1 MVYVAGA
8 VVALGAGAAAGPALA
23 ATPRPVTVETGGFP
37 FLQVMP
43 GAWSPEYSALYVD
56 ASGAAHVAYISPSG
70 TSVELCTIPAGGSTC
85 IDHSTLATP
94 ITATPGSNGAGID
107 YLEYLQDGQGSDY
120 LAVGGTSFDQA
131 NDSFINTIEVFPPGQ
146 SGIVTDNNLDP
157 GENGPALAASVMLEP
172 DDSGIDVVGDLT
184 DPALFPE
191 NPCCGDYST
200 SSDAYEFQ
208 SFDNTVTA
216 PDFFGSTN
224 VCDVS
229 QSECNLSP
237 WAIGVTKLPQGQT
250 AVLLDKYGP
259 GFEHGTDAIEMA
271 VQPAAGG
278 SFGPL
283 RPLGITEQGTTDGVL
298 STFSASGD
306 SYILNPGASSPTDQ
320 DFRKP
325 LDLYR
330 FRATN
335 LVPVATVGETSGG
348 NAQATD
354 YEDQLGN
361 LGVTWYGGSGEDGCP
376 GKIGTADAPQYTCLM
391 YRRIVAGGLLGPKVV
406 LSTYAFDTPLSGLG
420 QVAVNSQGAGWVLLG
435 QGVGGDSS
443 SYTLEAQPL
452 VSSAT
457 AAPPTVSGST
467 VTDSIACA
475 GSPRTSCLVQGSLGG
490 GGAGKPQ
497 DPGLAAAARARTR
510 GYGSVTKRIKGGAK
524 ARLVLRLDKA
534 GRKLL
539 GRHHRLI
546 TKLLITETVGAVKT
560 PTTVLS
566 QSVSFGGRRK

>member
-8 VVALGAGAAAGPALA
+8 VVALGAGAAAAPALA
-23 ATPRPVTVETGGFP
+23 GTPGTVTIATGGFP
-37 FLQVMP
+37 FLNVV
-43 GAWSPEYSALYVD
+43 GGGWSPRYSALYVD
-56 ASGAAHVAYISPSG
+56 GSGAAHIAYISPSG
-70 TSVELCTIPAGGSTC
+70 TSVELCTVPAGGGAC

-94 ITATPGSNGAGID
+94 ITGNPGSDDEGID

-120 LAVGGTSFDQA
+120 LVVGGSSFDQA
-131 NDSFINTIEVFPPGQ
+131 SDSFFNTIEVFPPGQ
-146 SGIVTDNNLDP
+146 SGIVTDNDLDP

-184 DPALFPE
+184 DPALFPV

-208 SFDNTVTA
+208 SFDDTATA

-224 VCDVS
+224 VCDLS
-229 QSECNLSP
+229 QAECNLSP
-237 WAIGVTKLPQGQT
+237 WAIAVTKLPQGQT
-250 AVLLDKYGP
+250 AVLLDRYGP
-259 GFEHGTDAIEMA
+259 GFEHGADAIEMA

-283 RPLGITEQGTTDGVL
+283 RPLGITEQGTPYGVL
-298 STFSASGD
+298 PTFSASGD
-306 SYILNPGASSPTDQ
+306 SYILNPGATSPTDQ
-320 DFRKP
+320 DFRRP
-325 LDLYR
+325 LELYR

-348 NAQATD
+348 AADATD

-361 LGVTWYGGSGEDGCP
+361 LVVTWYGGSGEDGCP
-376 GKIGTADAPQYTCLM
+376 GKIGTAGAPQYNCLM
-391 YRRIVAGGLLGPKVV
+391 YRRIVTGGLLGPKVV
-406 LSTYAFDTPLSGLG
+406 LSTVAFDTPLSGLG
-420 QVAVNSQGAGWVLLG
+420 QVAANSQGAGWVLLG
-435 QGVGGDSS
+435 QGAGPDKY
-443 SYTLEAQPL
+443 SYTLVAQPL

-457 AAPPTVSGST
+457 ATPPSVSGST
-467 VTDSIACA
+467 VTDSVACA

-497 DPGLAAAARARTR
+497 DPGLAAAARARTS

-524 ARLVLRLDKA
+524 ARLVLRLDMA

-539 GRHHRLI
+539 GRHHRLT
-546 TKLLITETVGAVKT
+546 TKLLVTETVGAVKT